1 MIKEKQHGFTL
12 TETMVVVVVF
22 TFVMSLSLVIFLGS
36 IRVQRAA
43 LFQQRLV
50 KEVSHALTMVEE
62 EIRNDPDFDETDINK
77 SYISSFVNSNSVI
90 IDDVKTERTRER
102 ITVLVKS
109 YIKIDKD
116 RKIDLT
122 LQTTATKR

>member
-1 MIKEKQHGFTL
+1 MTKEKGFTL

-22 TFVMSLSLVIFLGS
+22 TFVMSLSLTVFLGS

-50 KEVSHALTMVEE
+50 TEVSYALNRAEE
-62 EIRNDPDFDETDINK
+62 AIQNKEKDETDINK
-77 SYISSFVNSNSVI
+77 SYIEGFVNSKSIVI
-90 IDDVKTERTRER
+90 DEVKTERVGNR

-109 YIKIDKD
+109 HIKIDQQDK
-116 RKIDLT
+116 KIELT
-122 LQTTATKR
+122 LQTTAMRR

>member
-1 MIKEKQHGFTL
+1 MTKEKGFTL

-22 TFVMSLSLVIFLGS
+22 TFVMSLSLTVFLGS

-50 KEVSHALTMVEE
+50 TEVSYALNRAEE
-62 EIRNDPDFDETDINK
+62 AIQNKEKDETDINK
-77 SYISSFVNSNSVI
+77 SYIEGFVNSKSIVI
-90 IDDVKTERTRER
+90 DEVKTEKVGNR

-109 YIKIDKD
+109 HIKIDQQDK
-116 RKIDLT
+116 KIELT
-122 LQTTATKR
+122 LQTTAMRR